1 MYYRKLMATV
11 SVRLSDQLND
21 EVEKMVENGVF
32 KDKTDAFHE
41 AVRML
46 LLRYEDFELED
57 DLL

>member
-1 MYYRKLMATV
+1 MSTV

-21 EVEKMVENGVF
+21 ELDQMVEEGIF

-41 AVRML
+41 AVRL
-46 LLRYEDFELED
+46 LLLQYDDFELDE